1 MATIEQ
7 LSAALIKADAAGNTA
22 DAKALADE
30 IRRLRAAAGQ
40 IPGAA
45 PGQVAPAR
53 VSALDQ
59 PETTAAGVSGAL
71 TRAFALPVAGA
82 AGGFAAGGPPGALA
96 GGAAGVLAPVVADP
110 LVAGFNRLFGTNYQA
125 PSEALSDLLTR
136 VGVPVPRSGAE
147 KLTQQ
152 VGEGVAAGV
161 AIPAQVGRMAQ
172 ALAQGT
178 RAAPVVQPA
187 AEAIRVS
194 GMGPTGGRTLGE
206 RVGAGAV
213 AGGIGAAPVATEPVD
228 VTAGMVG
235 GGLFPPVAKVG
246 GQVVKGLWETTIQP
260 FSNPAL
266 IAQRQMFRAAG
277 GTVGSAERAISEIQA
292 GQQVPTTPGFQ
303 PTVPELIVA
312 GGGETPPT
320 MAVLAER
327 VVGASP
333 QVQRQTYQL
342 MNERVGALQA
352 QLARVNQQIEQQGA
366 MLQPGALDELTQV
379 RDGILRN
386 LDAERDQMQ
395 AALRVDLP
403 RGPQAS
409 GEAILQ
415 RAQALEDEIKLTE
428 VRPAY
433 QKAMEA
439 GGAAKVNIDN
449 VVAEA
454 ERALGRPL
462 TMFAPESQSNIVRR
476 ILALRPAE
484 EVSPFPSL
492 APPPMLAGA
501 QPRPTAA
508 ATLTELDDLRK
519 AINADI
525 RAAARGSG
533 ELAGVKTSDLFALQR
548 SIDAAI
554 DASDTLPQQAKDLY
568 TEAVG
573 KYRDLYVPRFREGE
587 TARILKPAMY
597 GENRVDPAQIVQQF
611 TKDIDAAQQ
620 FLTTFQGDARAFESL
635 RNGILG
641 QFKQAAVDP
650 ATGMVDPAKAAGFMQ
665 SRDEVLS
672 VLENGGLGLRQT
684 LERFEQEA
692 AQGSEALAKLNTIG
706 GPFRDKTPAQVLD
719 YILGSGERMGVALN
733 RSGPAERD
741 AIRRVV
747 STRLNQ
753 MLTQTPGGQPLTEG
767 DAMRAVGEM
776 LDSTGNLKP
785 AYRQALGP
793 DLARE
798 FADRARG
805 MRLVIQTGKDPML
818 RNPNAVAPMLRA
830 QNFTPEQLTDI
841 QLVIDDIAR
850 ANKVAEAARAAR
862 ASARPTGRDVLE
874 EEAETAPARIN
885 KLNLLDRFY
894 TLFRNVYMGAT
905 DRINPKIAAQL
916 ANMMYNNPDA
926 AVAALKSEVARAQRN
941 ARPAGV
947 SRVMPAAYG
956 AGYGKISEVNVPR
969 SEEQEPQQ

>member
-1 MATIEQ
+1 MATIER

-178 RAAPVVQPA
+178 RAAPVVQPV

-379 RDGILRN
+379 RDSILRN
-386 LDAERDQMQ
+386 LDTERAQKE
-395 AALRVDLP
+395 AALRVNLP
-403 RGPQAS
+403 AGPQES
-409 GEAILQ
+409 GEAIFQ
-415 RAQALEDEIKLTE
+415 RVQALEDAIKTTQ

-433 QKAMEA
+433 QKALEA

-554 DASDTLPQQAKDLY
+554 DASDTLPANAKKLY
-568 TEAVG
+568 GDAV
-573 KYRDLYVPRFREGE
+573 KTYRESYAPRFREGE

-641 QFKQAAVDP
+641 QFRLAAVDP

-665 SRDEVLS
+665 SRAEVLS

-885 KLNLLDRFY
+885 KLNLLDRLY

-926 AVAALKSEVARAQRN
+926 AIAALKSEVARAQRN

-969 SEEQEPQQ
+969 SEEQETQ